1 MWRIIQFTTSKKTT
15 NSIQTIDI
23 PTDSSMSFNDIKGNK
38 NVKFKTIDNPPPIEE
53 LVADHNTHHL
63 NQAQG
68 SPFTIKPLK
77 NLLGNDSNTPF
88 A

>member
-38 NVKFKTIDNPPPIEE
+38 NVKFKTIDNPPLIEE

-77 NLLGNDSNTPF
+77 NLLGNDSNTQF

>member
-1 MWRIIQFTTSKKTT
+1 
-15 NSIQTIDI
+15 
-23 PTDSSMSFNDIKGNK
+23 MSFNDIKENK
-38 NVKFKTIDNPPPIEE
+38 NVKFKTTYNLPLIKK
-53 LVADHNTHHL
+53 LAADHNTHHL
-63 NQAQG
+63 NQAHG